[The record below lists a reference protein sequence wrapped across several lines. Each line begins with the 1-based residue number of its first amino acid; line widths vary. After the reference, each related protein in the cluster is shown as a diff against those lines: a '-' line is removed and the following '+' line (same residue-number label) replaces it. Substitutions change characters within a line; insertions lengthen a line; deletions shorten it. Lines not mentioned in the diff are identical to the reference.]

1 MYKFYKIL
9 SNGTEKYCA
18 TFNSTLD
25 PDYHGYINWCRENN
39 MQWKLIDTHTGKIKF
54 QSNQSNQS

>member
-9 SNGTEKYCA
+9 SNGKEKYCA

-25 PDYHGYINWCRENN
+25 PNYHAYIDWCRLYGIK
-39 MQWKLIDTHTGKIKF
+39 WKLVWTYDNSIKF
-54 QSNQSNQS
+54 QG

>member
-9 SNGTEKYCA
+9 KNGAKKCVG

-25 PDYHGYINWCRENN
+25 PNYHAYINWCRENG
-39 MQWKLIDTHTGKIKF
+39 MSWELINTSTGKIKY
-54 QSNQSNQS
+54 SS